1 MNNYIFESQFKEE
14 ILKEAI
20 NIGFRISKNKSFNE
34 ILLEFIT
41 VRLKLIE
48 PQQRIV
54 KMSPPL
60 LNKLFTHNK
69 RKEIEHLF
77 HQANSGNNI
86 NRFQSRKLLQSRFH
100 DHMLNE
106 WHIYHFHLSLEF
118 EKKSKFAK
126 QVDDLLFAYITQ
138 NHIIFLDIDKHKP
151 GIFAHEKWLE
161 ILHDF
166 FPELISEFKVEHW
179 KDVNPKVNAEE
190 RQELWDKGYSL
201 GLTKI
206 RDTVYSSPGIGRS
219 TSGHGMDVTKNVGS
233 IIRWMHK
240 LDTQIFESI
249 EALCIYLNTSIDKI
263 NFKVIFSPK
272 HLQIIELSSN
282 ISIVNFPD
290 ELISK
295 DEIIKK
301 IQSK

>member
-1 MNNYIFESQFKEE
+1 MNNYIIENQFKEE

-20 NIGFRISKNKSFNE
+20 KIGFRISKNKNFNE

-48 PQQRIV
+48 PQQRLV

-60 LNKLFTHNK
+60 LKKLFTHHK
-69 RKEIEHLF
+69 RKEIEHIF

-86 NRFQSRKLLQSRFH
+86 NLFQSRKLLQSRFH

-106 WHIYHFHLSLEF
+106 WHIYHFHLSLKL

-126 QVDDLLFAYITQ
+126 QVDDLLFAYVTQ
-138 NHIIFLDIDKHKP
+138 DHIIFLDVDKHKP

-166 FPELISEFKVEHW
+166 FPELISEFKIDHS
-179 KDVNPKVNAEE
+179 KDVHPKVNAEE
-190 RQELWDKGYSL
+190 RQEIWDKGYTL
-201 GLTKI
+201 GMTKI
-206 RDTVYSSPGIGRS
+206 RDVVYFSPGVGRS
-219 TSGHGMDVTKNVGS
+219 TSGHGMDVTRNVNS

-240 LDTQIFESI
+240 LDTQISDCI
-249 EALCIYLNTSIDKI
+249 EELCKYLNTSKNKI
-263 NFKVIFSPK
+263 NFKVIFDTE
-272 HLQIIELSSN
+272 HLQVVETASK
-282 ISIVNFPD
+282 ISIVNFPE

-295 DEIIKK
+295 EELIEKVR
-301 IQSK
+301 SK

>member
-1 MNNYIFESQFKEE
+1 MNNYIFENQFKED
-14 ILKEAI
+14 ILKEASK
-20 NIGFRISKNKSFNE
+20 IGFRISNNKPFNK

-48 PQQRIV
+48 PRRRTV

-60 LNKLFTHNK
+60 LNKLFTHHK

-77 HQANSGNNI
+77 HQASSGNNI
-86 NRFQSRKLLQSRFH
+86 NRFQSKKLLQSRFH

-106 WHIYHFHLSLEF
+106 WHIYHFHLSLEL
-118 EKKSKFAK
+118 ENKSKYVK
-126 QVDDLLFAYITQ
+126 QVDDLLFAYVDQ
-138 NHIIFLDIDKHKP
+138 NHIIFLDADKHKP
-151 GIFAHEKWLE
+151 GIFANEKWLE

-190 RQELWDKGYSL
+190 RQQIWDKGYTL
-201 GLTKI
+201 GMTKI
-206 RDTVYSSPGIGRS
+206 RDTIYFSPGIGRS
-219 TSGHGMDVTKNVGS
+219 TSGHGMDVTSNVGN

-240 LDTQIFESI
+240 LDIQISECI
-249 EALCIYLNTSIDKI
+249 QELCIYLNTTKDKI
-263 NFKVIFSPK
+263 DFKVIFGSE
-272 HLQIIELSSN
+272 HLQVVEISSK
-282 ISIVNFPD
+282 ISIVNFPE

-295 DEIIKK
+295 KELKEK
-301 IQSK
+301 LKSK